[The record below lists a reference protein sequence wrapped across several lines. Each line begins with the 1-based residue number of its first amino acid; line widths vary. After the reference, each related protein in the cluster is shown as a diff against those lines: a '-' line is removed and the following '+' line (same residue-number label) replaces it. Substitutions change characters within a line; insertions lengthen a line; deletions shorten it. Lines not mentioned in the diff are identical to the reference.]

1 MTESTMQIKYTNGQP
16 VQHGDVVHVK
26 NRAYTVDSCDAKSG
40 YVYVRSMSESK
51 TLRPFYPKDI
61 GAQWDNVH
69 PLFKGLLP
77 L

>member
-16 VQHGDVVHVK
+16 VQHGDIVHIK
-26 NRAYTVDSCDAKSG
+26 NKPYTVDSCDVKSG
-40 YVYVRSMSESK
+40 YVYVRSMSESR